1 MIESENR
8 DFIKKIK
15 KRASRS
21 LKIEE
26 IYLNGKSYSVTI
38 KYLQKKKYLKFAYGS
53 NFIEQRRNN
62 EKKWVLKLL

>member
-26 IYLNGKSYSVTI
+26 IYLNGKSYSETI
-38 KYLQKKKYLKFAYGS
+38 KYL
-53 NFIEQRRNN
+53 
-62 EKKWVLKLL
+62 